1 MEGGRKGEG
10 GSEWRMK
17 GGEGS
22 KRERE
27 KRERRRG
34 GRRER
39 RMWSKEG

>member
-22 KRERE
+22 KRERKE
-27 KRERRRG
+27 KGGEGEGGKEECEAKRG
-34 GRRER
+34 Q
-39 RMWSKEG
+39 